1 MKQTTS
7 LLSEKWKWNIIV
19 TIGGVL
25 IGAGLADCLF
35 ALNEL
40 DLNQIARGL
49 TIFSAGL
56 TILVVMDNTKTQKVS
71 EGIQQENQQ
80 KLQSIEEQLQE
91 IQRSQKQTEKQ
102 LLELKELLSKSSA
115 DQEHS
120 KQDQQ
125 S

>member
-1 MKQTTS
+1 MKQTAS
-7 LLSEKWKWNIIV
+7 LLSEKWKWNIIA

-25 IGAGLADCLF
+25 LGAGLADCLF

-56 TILVVMDNTKTQKVS
+56 TILVVMDNTKTQKIS

-80 KLQSIEEQLQE
+80 RLQSMEIQLQE
-91 IQRSQKQTEKQ
+91 IQRSQQQTEKQ
-102 LLELKELLSKSSA
+102 LLELKELLSKSA
-115 DQEHS
+115 EKE
-120 KQDQQ
+120 KQPEQDKQ

>member
-1 MKQTTS
+1 MKQTAS
-7 LLSEKWKWNIIV
+7 LLSEKWKWNIIA
-19 TIGGVL
+19 TIGGIL
-25 IGAGLADCLF
+25 LGAGLADCLF

-56 TILVVMDNTKTQKVS
+56 TILVVMDNTKTQKIS

-80 KLQSIEEQLQE
+80 RLQSMEIQLQD
-91 IQRSQKQTEKQ
+91 IQRSQQQTEKQ
-102 LLELKELLSKSSA
+102 LLELKELLSKSA
-115 DQEHS
+115 EKE
-120 KQDQQ
+120 KQPEQDKQ

>member
-1 MKQTTS
+1 MKQTAS
-7 LLSEKWKWNIIV
+7 LLSEKWKWNIIA
-19 TIGGVL
+19 TIGGIL
-25 IGAGLADCLF
+25 LGAGLADCLF

-56 TILVVMDNTKTQKVS
+56 TILVVMDNTKTQKIS

-80 KLQSIEEQLQE
+80 RLQSMEIQLQE
-91 IQRSQKQTEKQ
+91 IQRSQQQTEKQ
-102 LLELKELLSKSSA
+102 LLELKELLSKSA
-115 DQEHS
+115 EKE
-120 KQDQQ
+120 KQPEQDKQ

>member
-1 MKQTTS
+1 MKQTAS
-7 LLSEKWKWNIIV
+7 LLSEKWKWNIIA

-25 IGAGLADCLF
+25 LGAGLADCLF

-56 TILVVMDNTKTQKVS
+56 TILVVMDNTKTQKIS

-80 KLQSIEEQLQE
+80 RLQSMEIQLQD
-91 IQRSQKQTEKQ
+91 IQRSQQQTEKQ
-102 LLELKELLSKSSA
+102 LLELKELLSKSA
-115 DQEHS
+115 EKE
-120 KQDQQ
+120 KQPEQDKQ